1 MRIGVSITS
10 AFAIITIQISSLIS
24 LIQHCCQTS
33 YANQKP
39 RSHVGHLLLAHF
51 SVPKAHCFY
60 SLIIFCISS
69 FTSLNQDTTISPKI
83 LQEPPNKETVLP
95 VL

>member
-10 AFAIITIQISSLIS
+10 AFAIITIQVSSLSS

-39 RSHVGHLLLAHF
+39 RSHLGHLLLAYF

-60 SLIIFCISS
+60 SLIIFCIAS
-69 FTSLNQDTTISPKI
+69 FTALNQDTTISPKI
-83 LQEPPNKETVLP
+83 LQEPSNKETVLA